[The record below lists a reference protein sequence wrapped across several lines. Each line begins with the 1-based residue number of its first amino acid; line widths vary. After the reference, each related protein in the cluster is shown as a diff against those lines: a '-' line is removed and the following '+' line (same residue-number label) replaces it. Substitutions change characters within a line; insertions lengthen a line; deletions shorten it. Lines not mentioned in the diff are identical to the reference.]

1 MDRVC
6 LQARSKFFFLM
17 EERSSNHTEL
27 MTRRIRRI
35 LLVCNNYD
43 NYSLEEDGHIEAQ
56 IAEDYS
62 ALNLSNPPDILR
74 VETTI
79 EALDTAHRGE
89 NFDLVITM
97 YNVGEIDVFD
107 FSQKMKEIAPDTPIV
122 LLATFSREI
131 YRRVQDRTNSAIDWF
146 FCWNNSTDLII
157 AIIKLLEDRMNAEHD
172 IQEEG
177 VRAILLI
184 EDSVRY
190 YSTYLPVL
198 YKLVLRQN
206 SDAIHDTLNEKQQ
219 ILRKRSRPKILMATC
234 YDDAVELYERYK
246 QNILG
251 VISDIGFVIH
261 RDDPPEGEKL
271 DAGIDLCNHIHKD
284 NPTMPILMQS
294 SQESMRDVA
303 RQLGVGFVVKTS
315 KTLTHDLS
323 EYIGR
328 EFGFGDFVVTDPVT
342 GEEVLRA
349 RDLYGFEKIV
359 KNISDDDFK
368 RLSAKNY
375 ISRWLFARGLFS
387 LGRQLRPLTIRDDS
401 DLPEIRRIN
410 QRIIHDFRINQGV
423 GVVARFNPETY
434 NDTIRFARLGDG
446 SLGGKARGLAFL
458 NHVLVKYDM
467 YDKYEDVRITVPR
480 TLVITTD
487 YFDRFIID
495 NGLQYVINSDITDS
509 EILSEFVASTLP
521 RDLTDALRVFIHNI
535 RKPLAVRSSSKLE
548 DSYYQP
554 FAGVYSTYMI
564 PRTDNEDQQ
573 LRLLSKAI
581 KSVYASIF
589 YSSSRSYITATAN
602 VISEEKMA
610 IILQE
615 ICGSEDNGYYFPT
628 LSGVA
633 RSVNFYPIGHEKA
646 EDGIVKVAMGLGKA
660 VVDGDQVLRFSPKY
674 PRHVLQTSTVE
685 QIMTE
690 TQKSMFALNLKP
702 ETFKTSI
709 DDAVNLERIDVADC
723 EKFRNLKH
731 VVSTWDLENQR
742 MVDSA
747 YPQGPRFI
755 TFAQM
760 LKYKTFPLAEIV
772 DELLDIARREMKCGV
787 EIEFAADLDRGGDPN
802 KLPKFNVLQIRPISV
817 DSRNVDV
824 DWTEIDTDGAIISS
838 ESALGTGWIKGVH
851 DVVYLK
857 RETFDTSRTPEMARQ
872 LRDLNNRM
880 RAEGLSYVLIGYGRW
895 GSSIPSLGVPVQW
908 SDISET
914 KAIVECSL
922 ENFRVD
928 PSQGTHFFQN
938 LTSFNT
944 GYINVDPYSARGD
957 VMDFERLDSQ
967 PAVEET
973 EFLRHVRF
981 ADELLICIDG
991 RTSRAIVK

>member
-1 MDRVC
+1 
-6 LQARSKFFFLM
+6 M
-17 EERSSNHTEL
+17 EENERRNVEL
-27 MTRRIRRI
+27 MSRRIRRI

-43 NYSLEEDGHIEAQ
+43 SYSLEEDGHIEAQ
-56 IAEDYS
+56 IAEDYAS
-62 ALNLSNPPDILR
+62 LNLSNPPEIVR
-74 VETTI
+74 VETTV
-79 EALDTAHRGE
+79 EALQMVRDGE
-89 NFDLVITM
+89 RFDLVITM
-97 YNVGEIDVFD
+97 YNVGEVSVFD
-107 FSQKMKEIAPDTPIV
+107 FSCQMKSIVPDTPIV
-122 LLATFSREI
+122 LLASFSREI
-131 YRRVQDRTNSAIDWF
+131 YRRIQDHDTSAIDWF

-172 IQEEG
+172 ILEEG

-190 YSTYLPVL
+190 YSSYLPAL

-206 SDAIHDTLNEKQQ
+206 SDAISDTLNEKQQ
-219 ILRKRSRPKILMATC
+219 TIRKRSRPKILMASC

-261 RDDPPEGEKL
+261 RDDPPEKEKL
-271 DAGIDLCNHIHKD
+271 DAGLDLCHHIRKD

-294 SQESMRDVA
+294 SQESMRKVA
-303 RQLGVGFVVKTS
+303 QELGVGFVVKTS

-328 EFGFGDFVVTDPVT
+328 EFGFGDFVVTDPQT
-342 GEEVLRA
+342 GEELFRA
-349 RDLYGFEKIV
+349 KDLYGFEKII
-359 KNISDDDFK
+359 KEISDSDFR
-368 RLSAKNY
+368 RLSDKNY
-375 ISRWLFARGLFS
+375 ISRWLFARGLFT
-387 LGRQLRPLTIRDDS
+387 LGKQLRPLTIRDDS
-401 DLPEIRRIN
+401 DLPEIRRLN
-410 QRIIHDFRINQGV
+410 LSIIHDFRIMQGV
-423 GVVARFNPETY
+423 GVVAKFNPATY
-434 NDTIRFARLGDG
+434 NDTIRFSRLGSG

-467 YDKYEDVRITVPR
+467 YDKFEDVRITVPR
-480 TLVITTD
+480 TLVITTE

-495 NGLQYVINSDITDS
+495 NGLQYVINSDISDA

-521 RDLTDALRVFIHNI
+521 QELTDALKVFIHKV

-589 YSSSRSYITATAN
+589 YASSRSYIAATAN
-602 VISEEKMA
+602 MISEEKMA

-615 ICGSEDNGYYFPT
+615 ICGSSDQGYFFPT

-646 EDGIVKVAMGLGKA
+646 EDGIVKVAFGLGKA
-660 VVDGDQVLRFSPKY
+660 VVDGDLVLRFSPKY
-674 PRHVLQTSTVE
+674 PKHVLQTSTIE
-685 QIMTE
+685 QVMTE
-690 TQKSMFALNLKP
+690 TQKQMFALNLNP
-702 ETFKTSI
+702 EKFKTSI
-709 DDAVNLERIDVADC
+709 DDAVNLEHLDISDC
-723 EKFRNLKH
+723 EKFRNLKY

-747 YPQGPRFI
+747 YPKGPRFV

-772 DELLDIARREMKCGV
+772 QDLLDIAAKEMKCGV
-787 EIEFAADLDRGGDPN
+787 EIEFAADLDRGGDPD
-802 KLPKFNVLQIRPISV
+802 KLPKFQVLQIRPISV

-824 DWTEIDTDGAIISS
+824 DWDEIDTSGAMLKSD
-838 ESALGTGWIKGVH
+838 SALGTGWIKGVH
-851 DVVYLK
+851 DVIYLK
-857 RETFDTSRTPEMARQ
+857 KDAFDTQKTTAMGRELTAI
-872 LRDLNNRM
+872 NTRM
-880 RAEGLSYVLIGYGRW
+880 RSEGKNYVLIGFGRW

-908 SDISET
+908 SNISEA
-914 KAIVECSL
+914 KVIVECSL
-922 ENFRVD
+922 EDFRVD

-938 LTSFNT
+938 LTSFNA
-944 GYINVDPYSARGD
+944 GYINVDPYGIKGD
-957 VMDFERLDSQ
+957 VMDFSELDKL

-973 EFLRHVRF
+973 EYLRHVRF
-981 ADELLICIDG
+981 DRELEICIDG
-991 RTSRAIVK
+991 RNSKAFIK